1 MKPVPSDAAEPLKI
15 EISQEEILEDLSW
28 PNPPPGQ
35 WRIVPPHEAD
45 TGHIEARESIER
57 RRPPRRAA

>member
-1 MKPVPSDAAEPLKI
+1 VKPLTSDAAGPFKI

-35 WRIVPPHEAD
+35 WRIEPAYEAD
-45 TGHIEARESIER
+45 TGHI
-57 RRPPRRAA
+57 